1 MISWKSFSLCSSE
14 FSSTFPGSL
23 SDGDF
28 TEILNSVRRG
38 EDSSGGG
45 GSEGGGELC
54 VCVVVQVSE
63 CIHKL
68 SKIDSGYYVHLD
80 LECILQI
87 SAYLTL

>member
-23 SDGDF
+23 SDCDF
-28 TEILNSVRRG
+28 TELLDSVRRG
-38 EDSSGGG
+38 EDSSHGGG
-45 GSEGGGELC
+45 GGGEGGGELC

-68 SKIDSGYYVHLD
+68 SKIDSGY
-80 LECILQI
+80 
-87 SAYLTL
+87 